1 MTRRSPSYEVRLAKY
16 SSRTFEVYVPSLQRD
31 NIDPT
36 IYERSITRIEGLA
49 RLLVLEKNLRGRP
62 NPLQR
67 YNRRKSKYK
76 GDLKAHT
83 SIGGLEM
90 NDYDVATLHI
100 PYGPGWNARRI
111 DKLYIS
117 RISDELSGGHS
128 GHAAERGGK
137 RVLLS
142 NASTCARHA
151 RSICTTPG
159 NVDAVRREQGRRRQ
173 EHITHLEDVRM
184 QRPRF
189 LLDAQGWEVRSAVK
203 RADVHRMYVPD
214 PPISHT
220 DPYSVRTTPSS
231 SRPRCKI
238 CTRLVGDGAV
248 ERTTEGA
255 DLLNVL
261 YVLHMLRPPPPQP
274 EHPETSNIL
283 QHIQDGL
290 DDIYELRTHQ

>member
-1 MTRRSPSYEVRLAKY
+1 
-16 SSRTFEVYVPSLQRD
+16 
-31 NIDPT
+31 
-36 IYERSITRIEGLA
+36 
-49 RLLVLEKNLRGRP
+49 
-62 NPLQR
+62 
-67 YNRRKSKYK
+67 
-76 GDLKAHT
+76 
-83 SIGGLEM
+83 
-90 NDYDVATLHI
+90 
-100 PYGPGWNARRI
+100 
-111 DKLYIS
+111 
-117 RISDELSGGHS
+117 
-128 GHAAERGGK
+128 
-137 RVLLS
+137 
-142 NASTCARHA
+142 
-151 RSICTTPG
+151 
-159 NVDAVRREQGRRRQ
+159 
-173 EHITHLEDVRM
+173 M

-203 RADVHRMYVPD
+203 RADVHR
-214 PPISHT
+214 I
-220 DPYSVRTTPSS
+220 S